1 MKLDKLRLSCFQ
13 SYGSTSTEISLDDL
27 TFLIGPNGSGKTA
40 ALQALCRMFAFDP
53 SLRRIR
59 KSDFHVP
66 HNESEQPEERTL
78 WIEADFLFPE
88 LHEEGDNTT
97 VSPHFGHMRLVDGE
111 DTPRVRFRLEASM
124 GIDGDIDESLIYVL
138 EVDDNQQPK
147 STAKVSRT
155 DRSQIQIHY
164 LPARRDPAEHI
175 TFGANALLGRMLRAV
190 NWETEREAVKGH
202 TDQIS
207 ASLAANLSVNALS
220 TSIRDSWSRLHKGQ
234 FFTQPQITF
243 VASEIESLLRH
254 LSISFSPGH
263 DEANV
268 DFSRLSDGQKSMLY
282 LSLVLSSQA
291 IGRSVLQGDES
302 FDPDKLRPP
311 VFTLIA
317 VEEPENSLSP
327 HYLGRIVSSLTEM
340 VGQGDAQALIATHA
354 PSMLR
359 RIEPKQIRYLRLNS
373 DRETTIAS
381 IELPDEEHSGDA
393 HKFVTQ
399 AVKSFPE
406 IYFSR
411 LVILGEGDSEEI
423 VIPRLLESKGVPVD
437 AFGITVAPLGGRHVN
452 HFWRLLEG
460 LNIPHITLLDL
471 DVGRYQGG
479 WGRIKTT
486 NDQLKLHKPALQL
499 TDGYESI
506 PTWNDPQHKIRAF
519 PHYLMELE
527 KRRVFFSY
535 PMDLDFAM
543 LSAFPTAF
551 NIEAD
556 DQVEPELPN
565 IKAVL
570 GKSCTEASEYS
581 DDEQKLFITYHK
593 LFKVGSK
600 PAEHITALSRLSD
613 EQLLAHIPPSL
624 GRLVDAAKE
633 ILLELPE

>member
-327 HYLGRIVSSLTEM
+327 HYLGRIVSSLKEM
-340 VGQGDAQALIATHA
+340 VGHGDAQALIATHA

-359 RIEPKQIRYLRLNS
+359 RIEPKQIRYLRLNP

-381 IELPDEEHSGDA
+381 IELPDKEHSGDA
-393 HKFVTQ
+393 HKFVSQ

-471 DVGRYQGG
+471 DVGRHQGG
-479 WGRIKTT
+479 WGRIKTA

-499 TDGYESI
+499 TDGYENI
-506 PTWNDPQHKIRAF
+506 PTWNHPQHKIRAF

-570 GKSCTEASEYS
+570 GKSRTEASEYS

-624 GRLVDAAKE
+624 GRLVDSAKE

>member
-1 MKLDKLRLSCFQ
+1 
-13 SYGSTSTEISLDDL
+13 
-27 TFLIGPNGSGKTA
+27 
-40 ALQALCRMFAFDP
+40 
-53 SLRRIR
+53 
-59 KSDFHVP
+59 
-66 HNESEQPEERTL
+66 
-78 WIEADFLFPE
+78 
-88 LHEEGDNTT
+88 
-97 VSPHFGHMRLVDGE
+97 
-111 DTPRVRFRLEASM
+111 M

-359 RIEPKQIRYLRLNS
+359 RIEPKQIRYL
-373 DRETTIAS
+373 
-381 IELPDEEHSGDA
+381 
-393 HKFVTQ
+393 
-399 AVKSFPE
+399 
-406 IYFSR
+406 
-411 LVILGEGDSEEI
+411 
-423 VIPRLLESKGVPVD
+423 
-437 AFGITVAPLGGRHVN
+437 
-452 HFWRLLEG
+452 
-460 LNIPHITLLDL
+460 
-471 DVGRYQGG
+471 
-479 WGRIKTT
+479 
-486 NDQLKLHKPALQL
+486 
-499 TDGYESI
+499 
-506 PTWNDPQHKIRAF
+506 
-519 PHYLMELE
+519 
-527 KRRVFFSY
+527 
-535 PMDLDFAM
+535 
-543 LSAFPTAF
+543 
-551 NIEAD
+551 
-556 DQVEPELPN
+556 
-565 IKAVL
+565 
-570 GKSCTEASEYS
+570 
-581 DDEQKLFITYHK
+581 
-593 LFKVGSK
+593 
-600 PAEHITALSRLSD
+600 
-613 EQLLAHIPPSL
+613 
-624 GRLVDAAKE
+624 
-633 ILLELPE
+633 

>member
-66 HNESEQPEERTL
+66 HNESEQLEERTL

-207 ASLAANLSVNALS
+207 ASLASNLSVNALS

-340 VGQGDAQALIATHA
+340 VGHGDAQALIATHA

-359 RIEPKQIRYLRLNS
+359 RIEPKQIRYLRLNP

-381 IELPDEEHSGDA
+381 IELPDKEHSGDA

-486 NDQLKLHKPALQL
+486 NDQLKLHKPDLQL
-499 TDGYESI
+499 TDRYESI
-506 PTWNDPQHKIRAF
+506 PTWNDPQHKIRAC
-519 PHYLMELE
+519 PQYLMELE

-570 GKSCTEASEYS
+570 GKSRTEASEYS

>member
-1 MKLDKLRLSCFQ
+1 MELDKLRLSCFQ
-13 SYGSTSTEISLDDL
+13 SYGTTPTELAFDDL

-53 SLRRIR
+53 SLRRIK

-66 HNESEQPEERTL
+66 HSETEQPEERTL

-88 LHEEGDNTT
+88 LHDEGDNST
-97 VSPHFGHMRLVDGE
+97 VAPHFGHMRLVDGE
-111 DTPRVRFRLEASM
+111 HTPRVRFRLEASM
-124 GIDGDIDESLIYVL
+124 GIDGDIEELLTYVL
-138 EVDDNQQPK
+138 EVDENKQPK
-147 STAKVSRT
+147 SSAKVPRT
-155 DRSQIQIHY
+155 DRNQIQIHY

-175 TFGANALLGRMLRAV
+175 TFGANALLGRILRAV
-190 NWETEREAVKGH
+190 NWETERETVKGH
-202 TDQIS
+202 TDEIS
-207 ASLAANLSVNALS
+207 ASLASNLSVNALS
-220 TSIRDSWSRLHKGQ
+220 TSIQNSWSRLHKGE

-243 VASEIESLLRH
+243 VASEVESLLRH

-291 IGRSVLQGDES
+291 IGRSVLKGNDT

-327 HYLGRIVSSLTEM
+327 HYLGRIVSSLQEM
-340 VGQGDAQALIATHA
+340 VGHGDSQAVIATHA

-381 IELPDEEHSGDA
+381 INLPDERHSGDA

-411 LVILGEGDSEEI
+411 LVVLGEGDSEEI
-423 VIPRLLESKGVPVD
+423 VIPSLLEAKGVPVD

-486 NDQLKLHKPALQL
+486 NDQLKLHKQTLQL
-499 TDGYESI
+499 TGDFANI
-506 PTWNDPQHKIRAF
+506 PEWNHAEHKIRAY
-519 PHYLMELE
+519 PHYLEELE
-527 KRRVFFSY
+527 KRKVFFSE

-543 LSAFPTAF
+543 LSAFPAAF
-551 NIEAD
+551 NIEID
-556 DQVEPELPN
+556 DQIEPELSH

-570 GKSCTEASEYS
+570 GKSRTEASEYN
-581 DDEQKLFITYHK
+581 DEEKKLFITYHK

-613 EQLLAHIPPSL
+613 EQLLASIPPSL
-624 GRLVDAAKE
+624 ERLIEAVKE
-633 ILLELPE
+633 ILSELPE

>member
-66 HNESEQPEERTL
+66 HNESEQLEERTL

-88 LHEEGDNTT
+88 LHEEGNNTT

-207 ASLAANLSVNALS
+207 ASLASNLSVNALS

-340 VGQGDAQALIATHA
+340 VGHGDAQALIATHA

-359 RIEPKQIRYLRLNS
+359 RIEPKQIRYLRLNP

-486 NDQLKLHKPALQL
+486 NDQLKLHKPDLQL
-499 TDGYESI
+499 TDRYESI
-506 PTWNDPQHKIRAF
+506 PTWNDPQHKIRAC
-519 PHYLMELE
+519 PQYLMELE

-570 GKSCTEASEYS
+570 GKSRTEASEYS